1 MRRIG
6 LLGGAFNPPHE
17 GHLALARLAL
27 QQLELDELRLVPT
40 ARSPHKPDPGGPSA
54 EARLHLVKAA
64 AEALGDARVTVS
76 DLELRRGGTSYTA
89 DTLEHL
95 VQAEPEGAW
104 IVLIGADQLPGL
116 PSWRRAARLFELASV
131 AVAGRPGWEA
141 TPPEGLLLHPVSA
154 WSGAP
159 GELVRLPSTDLD
171 LASTE
176 LRSKLAAGSADE
188 DHLPGLPDKVRA
200 AITAENLY
208 R

>member
-1 MRRIG
+1 MRRVG

-17 GHLALARLAL
+17 GHLELARLAL
-27 QQLELDELRLVPT
+27 KHLALDELRLVPT
-40 ARSPHKPDPGGPSA
+40 AQSPHKPDPGGPSP
-54 EARLHLVKAA
+54 EARLRLVQAA
-64 AEALGDARVTVS
+64 AAALDDARVTVS

-89 DTLEHL
+89 DSLEHL
-95 VQAEPEGAW
+95 RIEEPDAAW

-116 PSWRRAARLFELASV
+116 PRWRRAARIFELASV
-131 AVAGRPGWEA
+131 AVAGRPGWDGA
-141 TPPEGLLLHPVSA
+141 LPEGLPLKPAAA
-154 WSGAP
+154 WSGVP

-176 LRSKLAAGSADE
+176 LRSKLAAALADE

>member
-27 QQLELDELRLVPT
+27 EQLDLDELRFVPT
-40 ARSPHKPDPGGPSA
+40 AQSPHKPDPGGPSA

-89 DTLEHL
+89 DSLEHL
-95 VQAEPEGAW
+95 VQAEPEGTW

-116 PSWRRAARLFELASV
+116 PKWRRAARIFELASV
-131 AVAGRPGWEA
+131 AVAGRPGC
-141 TPPEGLLLHPVSA
+141 PSGLPEGLALREA
-154 WSGAP
+154 ERWSGAA
-159 GELVRLPSTDLD
+159 GELVRLPSTGLD
-171 LASTE
+171 VASTA
-176 LRSKLAAGSADE
+176 LRSKLAAKPADE
-188 DHLPGLPDKVRA
+188 PLPGLPDKVRA
-200 AITAENLY
+200 AITSENLY